1 MTNIKYPPIIYEI
14 CLKINPF
21 AQVYSDLNFCF
32 FMITIERL
40 KLQSISDKAHLADY
54 VTDKKYAIYYKS
66 PNELSINDG
75 YFKDI
80 IIYTPEYIE
89 EKMGISPS
97 KFLKKMYYGD
107 VMRNKMLT
115 TNTKIINKVLRKLPM
130 IFYHR
135 QDYLLLFN
143 PTIIHKWNKMVEQIT
158 QDI

>member
-1 MTNIKYPPIIYEI
+1 MTNIKYPPLIYEI

-40 KLQSISDKAHLADY
+40 KLQSISDKTHLADY

-75 YFKDI
+75 YFKAI
-80 IIYTPEYIE
+80 MIYAQEYIE
-89 EKMGISPS
+89 EKMAISPS

-130 IFYHR
+130 IFPHR
-135 QDYLLLFN
+135 QDYLLFN
-143 PTIIHKWNKMVEQIT
+143 PTIIHEWNKIIEQIT

>member
-1 MTNIKYPPIIYEI
+1 MTNIKYPPLIYEI

-115 TNTKIINKVLRKLPM
+115 TNAKIINKVLRKLPM
-130 IFYHR
+130 IFPHR
-135 QDYLLLFN
+135 QDYLLFN
-143 PTIIHKWNKMVEQIT
+143 PTIIHEWNKIIEQIT

>member
-115 TNTKIINKVLRKLPM
+115 TNAKIINKVLRKLPM
-130 IFYHR
+130 IFPHR
-135 QDYLLLFN
+135 QDYLLFN
-143 PTIIHKWNKMVEQIT
+143 PTIIHEWNKIIEQIT

>member
-1 MTNIKYPPIIYEI
+1 MTNIKYPPLIYEI

-80 IIYTPEYIE
+80 IIYAQEYIE

-115 TNTKIINKVLRKLPM
+115 TNAKIINKVLRKLPM
-130 IFYHR
+130 IFPHR
-135 QDYLLLFN
+135 QDYLLFN
-143 PTIIHKWNKMVEQIT
+143 PTIIHEWNKIIEQIT

>member
-75 YFKDI
+75 YFKAI
-80 IIYTPEYIE
+80 MIYGQEYIE

-130 IFYHR
+130 IFPHR
-135 QDYLLLFN
+135 QDYLLFN
-143 PTIIHKWNKMVEQIT
+143 PTIIHEWNKIIEQIT

>member
-32 FMITIERL
+32 FLISIERL

-75 YFKDI
+75 YFKAI
-80 IIYTPEYIE
+80 MIYGQEYIE

-130 IFYHR
+130 IFPHR
-135 QDYLLLFN
+135 QDYLLFN
-143 PTIIHKWNKMVEQIT
+143 PTIIHEWNKIIEQIT

>member
-32 FMITIERL
+32 FLISIERL
-40 KLQSISDKAHLADY
+40 KLKSIRDKRHWADY
-54 VTDKKYAIYYKS
+54 VTDKKYAIYNKS

-130 IFYHR
+130 IFPHR
-135 QDYLLLFN
+135 QDYLLFN
-143 PTIIHKWNKMVEQIT
+143 PTIIHEWNKIIEQIT

>member
-32 FMITIERL
+32 FMISIERL

-54 VTDKKYAIYYKS
+54 VSDKKYTIYYKS

-75 YFKDI
+75 YFKAMM
-80 IIYTPEYIE
+80 IYAQEYIE
-89 EKMGISPS
+89 EKMAISPS
-97 KFLKKMYYGD
+97 KFLKQMYCGD

-115 TNTKIINKVLRKLPM
+115 TNTKIVNDVLRKLPM
-130 IFYHR
+130 IFHHR
-135 QDYLLLFN
+135 QDYLLFN
-143 PTIIHKWNKMVEQIT
+143 PTIIHEWNKIIEQIT
-158 QDI
+158 KDI

>member
-1 MTNIKYPPIIYEI
+1 MTNIKYPPLIYEI

-75 YFKDI
+75 YFKAI
-80 IIYTPEYIE
+80 MIYAKEYIE
-89 EKMGISPS
+89 EKMAISPS
-97 KFLKKMYYGD
+97 KFLKQMYYGD

-130 IFYHR
+130 IFPHR
-135 QDYLLLFN
+135 QDYLLFN
-143 PTIIHKWNKMVEQIT
+143 PTIIHEWNKIIEQIT

>member
-1 MTNIKYPPIIYEI
+1 MTNIKYPPLIYEI

-40 KLQSISDKAHLADY
+40 KLQSISDKTHLADY
-54 VTDKKYAIYYKS
+54 VIDKKYAIYYKS

-75 YFKDI
+75 YFKVPL
-80 IIYTPEYIE
+80 IYAQEYIE

-130 IFYHR
+130 IFPHR
-135 QDYLLLFN
+135 QDYLLFN
-143 PTIIHKWNKMVEQIT
+143 PTIIHEWNKIIEQIT
-158 QDI
+158 KDI

>member
-1 MTNIKYPPIIYEI
+1 MTNIKYPPLIYEI

-89 EKMGISPS
+89 EKMAISPS

-115 TNTKIINKVLRKLPM
+115 TNTKIVNDVLRKLPM
-130 IFYHR
+130 IFPHR
-135 QDYLLLFN
+135 QDYLLFN
-143 PTIIHKWNKMVEQIT
+143 PTIIHEWNKIIEQIT

>member
-1 MTNIKYPPIIYEI
+1 MTNIKYPPLIYEI

-21 AQVYSDLNFCF
+21 AQVYSNLNFCF
-32 FMITIERL
+32 FLISIERL
-40 KLQSISDKAHLADY
+40 KLESIRDKTHLADY

-80 IIYTPEYIE
+80 IIYAQEYIE

-115 TNTKIINKVLRKLPM
+115 TNAKIINKVLRKLPM
-130 IFYHR
+130 IFPHR
-135 QDYLLLFN
+135 QDYLLFN
-143 PTIIHKWNKMVEQIT
+143 PTIIHEWNKIIEQIT

>member
-1 MTNIKYPPIIYEI
+1 MTNIKYPPLIYEI

-130 IFYHR
+130 IFPHR
-135 QDYLLLFN
+135 QDYLLFN
-143 PTIIHKWNKMVEQIT
+143 PTIIHKWNRVVERIT
-158 QDI
+158 RDI

>member
-1 MTNIKYPPIIYEI
+1 MTNIKYPPLIYEI

-130 IFYHR
+130 IFPHR
-135 QDYLLLFN
+135 QDYLLFN
-143 PTIIHKWNKMVEQIT
+143 PTIIHEWNKIIEQIT

>member
-1 MTNIKYPPIIYEI
+1 MTNIKYPPLIYEI

-40 KLQSISDKAHLADY
+40 KLQSISDKTHLADY

-66 PNELSINDG
+66 PSELSINDG
-75 YFKDI
+75 YFKTI
-80 IIYTPEYIE
+80 MIYAQEYIE

-130 IFYHR
+130 IFPNR
-135 QDYLLLFN
+135 QDYLLFN
-143 PTIIHKWNKMVEQIT
+143 PTIIHEWNKIIEQIT
-158 QDI
+158 KDI

>member
-32 FMITIERL
+32 FLISIERL
-40 KLQSISDKAHLADY
+40 KLKSIRDKTHLADY

-130 IFYHR
+130 IFPHR
-135 QDYLLLFN
+135 QDYLLFN
-143 PTIIHKWNKMVEQIT
+143 PTIIHEWNKIIEQIT

>member
-1 MTNIKYPPIIYEI
+1 MTNIKYPPLIYEI

-40 KLQSISDKAHLADY
+40 KLQSISDKTHLADY

-66 PNELSINDG
+66 PNELLINDG
-75 YFKDI
+75 YFKTI
-80 IIYTPEYIE
+80 MIYAQEYIE
-89 EKMGISPS
+89 EKMAISPS
-97 KFLKKMYYGD
+97 KFLKQMYYGD
-107 VMRNKMLT
+107 AMRNKMLT

-130 IFYHR
+130 IFPHR
-135 QDYLLLFN
+135 QDYLLFN
-143 PTIIHKWNKMVEQIT
+143 PTIIHEWNKIIEQIT

>member
-1 MTNIKYPPIIYEI
+1 MTNIKYPPLIYEI

-40 KLQSISDKAHLADY
+40 KLQSISDKTHLADY

-75 YFKDI
+75 YFKTI
-80 IIYTPEYIE
+80 MIYAQEYIE
-89 EKMGISPS
+89 EKMAISPS
-97 KFLKKMYYGD
+97 KFLKKMYDGD

-115 TNTKIINKVLRKLPM
+115 TNAKIINKVLRKLPM
-130 IFYHR
+130 IFPHR
-135 QDYLLLFN
+135 QDYLLFN
-143 PTIIHKWNKMVEQIT
+143 PTIIHEWNKIIEQIT

>member
-40 KLQSISDKAHLADY
+40 KLQSISDKTHLADY
-54 VTDKKYAIYYKS
+54 VIDKKYAIYYKS

-75 YFKDI
+75 YFKVPL
-80 IIYTPEYIE
+80 IYAQEYIE
-89 EKMGISPS
+89 EKMAISPS
-97 KFLKKMYYGD
+97 KFLKQMYYGD

-130 IFYHR
+130 IFPHR
-135 QDYLLLFN
+135 QDYLLFN
-143 PTIIHKWNKMVEQIT
+143 PTIIHEWNKIIEQIT

>member
-1 MTNIKYPPIIYEI
+1 MTNIKYPPIIYKIFLE
-14 CLKINPF
+14 INPF
-21 AQVYSDLNFCF
+21 AQVSSGLKFCF

-40 KLQSISDKAHLADY
+40 KLQSLSDKAHLADY

-75 YFKDI
+75 YFKAP
-80 IIYTPEYIE
+80 IIYAQEYIE

-115 TNTKIINKVLRKLPM
+115 TNAKIINKVLRKLPM
-130 IFYHR
+130 IFPHR
-135 QDYLLLFN
+135 QDYLLFN
-143 PTIIHKWNKMVEQIT
+143 PTIIHEWNKIIEQIT

>member
-1 MTNIKYPPIIYEI
+1 MTNIKYPPLIYEI

-40 KLQSISDKAHLADY
+40 KLQSISDKTHLADY

-66 PNELSINDG
+66 PNELLINDG
-75 YFKDI
+75 YFKTI
-80 IIYTPEYIE
+80 MIYAQEYIE
-89 EKMGISPS
+89 EKMAISPS

-115 TNTKIINKVLRKLPM
+115 TNAKIINKVLRKLPM
-130 IFYHR
+130 IFPHR
-135 QDYLLLFN
+135 QDYLLFN
-143 PTIIHKWNKMVEQIT
+143 PTIIHEWNKIIEQIT

>member
-130 IFYHR
+130 IFPHR
-135 QDYLLLFN
+135 QDYLLFN
-143 PTIIHKWNKMVEQIT
+143 PTIIHEWNKIIEQIT

>member
-1 MTNIKYPPIIYEI
+1 MTNIKYPPLIYEI

-130 IFYHR
+130 IFPNR
-135 QDYLLLFN
+135 QDYLLFN
-143 PTIIHKWNKMVEQIT
+143 PTIIHEWNKIIEQIT

>member
-89 EKMGISPS
+89 EKMAISPS

-115 TNTKIINKVLRKLPM
+115 TNAKIINKVLRKLPM
-130 IFYHR
+130 IFPHR
-135 QDYLLLFN
+135 QDYLLFN
-143 PTIIHKWNKMVEQIT
+143 PTIIHEWNKIIEQIT

>member
-107 VMRNKMLT
+107 VMRNKMLI

-130 IFYHR
+130 IFPHR
-135 QDYLLLFN
+135 QDYLLFN
-143 PTIIHKWNKMVEQIT
+143 PTIIHEWNKIIEQIT

>member
-40 KLQSISDKAHLADY
+40 KLQSISDIAHLADY

-130 IFYHR
+130 IFPHR
-135 QDYLLLFN
+135 QDYLLFN
-143 PTIIHKWNKMVEQIT
+143 PTIIHEWNKIIEQIT

>member
-1 MTNIKYPPIIYEI
+1 MTNIKYPPLIYEI

-40 KLQSISDKAHLADY
+40 KLQSISDKGHLADY

-130 IFYHR
+130 IFPHR
-135 QDYLLLFN
+135 QDYLLFN
-143 PTIIHKWNKMVEQIT
+143 PTIIHEWNKIIEQIT

>member
-1 MTNIKYPPIIYEI
+1 MTNIKYPPIIYKIFLE
-14 CLKINPF
+14 INPF
-21 AQVYSDLNFCF
+21 AQVSSALKFCF

-40 KLQSISDKAHLADY
+40 KLQSISNNGQVADY

-75 YFKDI
+75 YFKTI
-80 IIYTPEYIE
+80 MIYAQEYIE

-130 IFYHR
+130 IFPNR
-135 QDYLLLFN
+135 QDYLLFN
-143 PTIIHKWNKMVEQIT
+143 PTIIHEWNKIIEQIT
-158 QDI
+158 KDI

>member
-1 MTNIKYPPIIYEI
+1 MTNIKYPPLIYEI

-40 KLQSISDKAHLADY
+40 KLQSISDKTHLADY
-54 VTDKKYAIYYKS
+54 VIDKKYAIYYKS

-75 YFKDI
+75 YFKVPL
-80 IIYTPEYIE
+80 IYAQEYIE

-130 IFYHR
+130 IFPHR
-135 QDYLLLFN
+135 QDYLLFN
-143 PTIIHKWNKMVEQIT
+143 PTIIHEWNKIIEQIT